1 MIDRRTFTAAGVASA
16 LPIAATPA
24 SAQPRAWT
32 SILEEARGQ
41 TVYFAAW
48 AGSDKINDYL
58 AWAGEQLRVQAGVKL
73 EHVKVNET
81 AEVVRRVQAE
91 KQAGR
96 NDGTVDLMWINGENF
111 VRMKQGGLLFGPF
124 AEALPNYRFVDV
136 QGKPTTRVDFG
147 EPVDGMEAPWGMAQL
162 TFFGDRTRV
171 AAPPRSARAMLAW
184 LRDNPGRFTYPK
196 PPQFHGTTFVKQL
209 LLELNPDDTAV
220 NQPVT
225 AQAFERTMKPVWAWL
240 DEARPL
246 LWRKGRS
253 FPANDAEL
261 ARLLGDGEL
270 AIALTF
276 NPNAAANLVASKAL
290 ATTVYAWQHERG
302 TIGNTHFVAIPF
314 NARAKAGAQV
324 VADFLLSPR
333 AQAHKAD
340 VNVWGDPTVLAA
352 AALSSEDRARFEAKV
367 PGGLE
372 HPAPALRE
380 PHVSWVEAIE
390 KGWAQRY
397 AVA

>member
-1 MIDRRTFTAAGVASA
+1 MIDRRTFAAAGIAST
-16 LPIAATPA
+16 LPFAATPA
-24 SAQPRAWT
+24 FAQSRPWSA
-32 SILEEARGQ
+32 IVDEARGQ

-58 AWAGEQLRVQAGVKL
+58 AWANTQLRADAGVTL

-96 NDGTVDLMWINGENF
+96 ADGSVDLMWVNGENF

-124 AEALPNYRFVDV
+124 AEGLPNYRLVDV
-136 QGKPTTRVDFG
+136 QGKPTTRIDFG

-171 AAPPRSARAMLAW
+171 PEPPRSARALLTW

-209 LLELNPDDTAV
+209 LVELNPDDAAV

-225 AQAFERTMKPVWAWL
+225 AQAFERAMKPVWAWL

-276 NPNAAANLVASKAL
+276 NPNAAANHVASKAL
-290 ATTVYAWQHERG
+290 PPTVYAWQHERG

-324 VADFLLSPR
+324 AADFLLSPR
-333 AQAHKAD
+333 AQARKAD
-340 VNVWGDPTVLAA
+340 VSVWGDPTVLAPS
-352 AALSSEDRARFEAKV
+352 ALSSEDRAKFEAKV
-367 PGGLE
+367 AGGLAY
-372 HPAPALRE
+372 PAPALRE

-390 KGWAQRY
+390 KAWAQRY
-397 AVA
+397 TTA

>member
-1 MIDRRTFTAAGVASA
+1 MIDRRTFTAAGIASTFSFT
-16 LPIAATPA
+16 AAPA
-24 SAQPRAWT
+24 FAQARPWAD
-32 SILEEARGQ
+32 ILQEARGQ

-58 AWAGEQLRVQAGVKL
+58 AWAKDQLRADFGVTL

-96 NDGTVDLMWINGENF
+96 SDGTVDLMWVNGENF

-124 AEALPNYRFVDV
+124 AETLPNYRFVDV
-136 QGKPTTRVDFG
+136 QGKPTTRIDFG

-162 TFFGDRTRV
+162 TFFGDRARV
-171 AAPPRSARAMLAW
+171 AQPPRSARALLAW
-184 LRDNPGRFTYPK
+184 LRANPGRFTYPK

-209 LLELNPDDTAV
+209 LVELNPDDASV
-220 NQPVT
+220 NQPVG
-225 AQAFERTMKPVWAWL
+225 AQALERAMKPVWAWL

-246 LWRKGRS
+246 LWRKGKS

-276 NPNAAANLVASKAL
+276 NPNAAANLVATKAL
-290 ATTVYAWQHERG
+290 PATTYAWQHERG

-324 VADFLLSPR
+324 AADFLLSPR
-333 AQAHKAD
+333 AQARKAD
-340 VNVWGDPTVLAA
+340 VTAWGDPTVLAP
-352 AALSSEDRARFEAKV
+352 AALSSEDRARFDAKV
-367 PGGLE
+367 PGALAY
-372 HPAPALRE
+372 PAPALRE

-390 KGWAQRY
+390 KAWAQRY
-397 AVA
+397 TA

>member
-1 MIDRRTFTAAGVASA
+1 VIDRRTFTTAGIASA
-16 LPIAATPA
+16 LPLAAVPSFA
-24 SAQPRAWT
+24 QSSAWADIVAQ
-32 SILEEARGQ
+32 ARGQ
-41 TVYFAAW
+41 TVHFAAW

-58 AWAGEQLRVQAGVKL
+58 AWANLQLREAAGVTL
-73 EHVKVNET
+73 THVKVNET

-96 NDGTVDLMWINGENF
+96 VDGSVDLMWVNGENF

-124 AEALPNYRFVDV
+124 AESLPNYKGVDV
-136 QGKPTTRVDFG
+136 KGKPTTRVDFG
-147 EPVDGMEAPWGMAQL
+147 EPVNGMEAPWGMAQL
-162 TFFGDRTRV
+162 TFFGDRARV
-171 AAPPRSARAMLAW
+171 AEPPRSAGALLAW
-184 LRDNPGRFTYPK
+184 MRKNPGRFTYPK

-209 LLELNPDDTAV
+209 LVELNPKDEAV

-225 AQAFERTMKPVWAWL
+225 SQTFDRAMKPVWAWL

-246 LWRKGRS
+246 LWRKGKS

-290 ATTVYAWQHERG
+290 PATVQAWQHEAG

-324 VADFLLSPR
+324 AANFLLSPL
-333 AQAHKAD
+333 AQARKAD
-340 VNVWGDPTVLAA
+340 VNVWGDPTVLAPS
-352 AALSSEDRARFEAKV
+352 ALSSEDRARFETKV
-367 PGGLE
+367 PGALLE
-372 HPAPALRE
+372 PAPALRE

-390 KGWAQRY
+390 KAWAQRY
-397 AVA
+397 TSA